1 MWLVWA
7 WGKAGST
14 AKDAWKLEADGG
26 PARIPGHPAGWLL
39 FPSWPSSTRC
49 VSTCPDAIP
58 RGSESHS
65 WGGTYNSSVKS
76 PQVTGKDAPWLRITA
91 FKSQEAIFW
100 HLHPLLEGSK
110 MFLKKF
116 IYWFVKN
123 TMHQNPRP
131 YNSRVLNKA
140 TIILFIYKQGLKI
153 YLY

>member
-14 AKDAWKLEADGG
+14 AKAAWKLEADGG
-26 PARIPGHPAGWLL
+26 PARIPGHPTGWLL
-39 FPSWPSSTRC
+39 LPSWPSSTRC

-58 RGSESHS
+58 GGSESDS
-65 WGGTYNSSVKS
+65 WGGTYNSSTKS

-91 FKSQEAIFW
+91 FKSQEAIFS

-116 IYWFVKN
+116 IHWFVKN
-123 TMHQNPRP
+123 TMHQNPRS
-131 YNSRVLNKA
+131 YNSGIPNKA
-140 TIILFIYKQGLKI
+140 TITLFIYKWGLKLC
-153 YLY
+153 LY